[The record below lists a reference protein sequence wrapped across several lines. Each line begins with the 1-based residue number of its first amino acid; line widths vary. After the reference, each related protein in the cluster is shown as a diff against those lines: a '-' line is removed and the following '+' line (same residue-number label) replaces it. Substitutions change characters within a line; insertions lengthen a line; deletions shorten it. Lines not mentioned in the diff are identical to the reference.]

1 MLSLGLRKHGGRLAC
16 ENHLRLIRLESP
28 RKEIFLDNRPTLNY
42 LYKRLPKLGLGREK
56 RMRNRFT
63 CIVGV
68 VILLCGM
75 LYGQAFTGSI
85 SGIVTDPTGA
95 LVSDVVIV
103 VTDIDKNTKHR
114 TTTNQTGY
122 YQISSLPPGNYLVMA
137 EKDGFRRFSL
147 SGLPLTT
154 QEKASVNVQLQIGA
168 LAESVTVTGQV
179 QMLESNTSSL
189 SAIVENKRIVDLPLN
204 GRNILQLASLVPGV
218 FTGRPSS
225 GTDTATGQR
234 YFVNGGQEATGD
246 ILLDG
251 VSTVVGGSV
260 NGIAMLAAS
269 PSVDSVQEFRIQTNS
284 FAAEYGHSGAGIIT
298 MVTKSGTNQMHGSAF
313 EFLRNSAMD
322 SNNFFANRSGIKLT
336 SFKRN
341 QFGGSLSGPI
351 VLPKLYNGHN
361 RTFFFADYEGLRL
374 RSANFVQQTLPT
386 DLERQGDFSQ
396 WLNPNGTL
404 RQIYD
409 PFSTRPDPT
418 LPVNSGINVRDPVP
432 GNKIPAAK
440 MNPVSLAVQKYY
452 PSPNLP
458 GAPFTHIN
466 NFLVQSA
473 NGVRQ
478 ERVEFKI
485 DHAFDERRRF
495 FVRYSILDAVATPPN
510 FWQNLANPTA
520 APSKTRGQSAG
531 LDYTQTIG
539 TATVLNLR
547 YGLARAVLHTDPWAR
562 GFAPST
568 LGLPKAIDNIT
579 NFLIFPDFRI
589 DQYTDVGQGSSSYSA
604 SNNYTHHL
612 IGNISRVSGRHSWK
626 AGMDF
631 RFLYVND
638 TSLLYPTG
646 LYMFNSVFTQG
657 PRPDVVTATGAA
669 YASFLYGTMSQAQL
683 GHEPDLAT
691 ASRYYAAYVQD
702 DFKVSAKLTLN
713 LGLRW
718 DIEGGATERYDR
730 IAAIDLDIKS
740 PIADRVGLPLRGGY
754 LFAGNDQSLGRRSIR
769 PTDYKLLS
777 PRAGLAYQ
785 LDSKTVYRMGYG
797 IFYGLNTF
805 GAGKRF
811 TGSAFRSTT
820 RAQPVFPN
828 GTPEELVSN
837 PFVTDGFSLPTGSK
851 AGLLAQLG
859 LGPLDGGYAP
869 GLLSNNNQNWNVSIQ
884 RSFGKDNNMLLEVA
898 YAGNKGTHTAIS
910 YVMSQLPNE
919 YMSLGDK
926 LLELIPN
933 PMFGI
938 VPGSTS
944 MIARNRLL
952 KNYPQYTF
960 AQTALSGWGNSNYH
974 SLQVRFEKRY
984 SHGLSFMGSYTFS
997 KTIADGADG
1006 QYEIPSIDIRNQ
1018 YCRSCDR
1025 GLSTYDQPH
1034 RFVLNSTYEIP
1045 IGKGRALGR
1054 SWNKL
1059 VDSLLGQW
1067 QVNGIMT
1074 FGKGLPL
1081 RFYVIQNTSNS
1092 LGGNQKPDVTGKS
1105 PDLGDAKTINRW
1117 FDTSQYLVPQR
1128 FTFGA
1133 EGRTDSRL
1141 RMDGLQNLDFSLFK
1155 NFRLTERV
1163 QMQFRG
1169 EAFNSTNT
1177 PMFAPPGTT
1186 LGNATF
1192 GVVTAQENVP
1202 RQIQLGL
1209 KILF

>member
-1 MLSLGLRKHGGRLAC
+1 MKTLQLLAFD
-16 ENHLRLIRLESP
+16 HIVFLP
-28 RKEIFLDNRPTLNY
+28 MEIFLDNKHILELSLQTIATIGVRGENH
-42 LYKRLPKLGLGREK
+42 
-56 RMRNRFT
+56 MRARS
-63 CIVGV
+63 ILSMSLA
-68 VILLCGM
+68 ILLCGV
-75 LYGQAFTGSI
+75 LFGQAFTGSI
-85 SGIVTDPTGA
+85 SGIVTDPGGA

-103 VTDIDKNTKHR
+103 VTDIDKNTRHR

-122 YQISSLPPGNYLVMA
+122 YAISSLPPGNYLVHA
-137 EKDGFRRFSL
+137 EKAGFRQFSL

-154 QEKASVNVQLQIGA
+154 QEQASVNVQLQIGA
-168 LAESVTVTGQV
+168 LAESVTVTGQA
-179 QMLESNTSSL
+179 QMLETNTSSL
-189 SAIVENKRIVDLPLN
+189 SAVVENKRIVDLPLN

-251 VSTVVGGSV
+251 VTTVVGGSV
-260 NGIAMLAAS
+260 NGIAMLSAS
-269 PSVDSVQEFRIQTNS
+269 PSVESVQEFRIQTNS
-284 FAAEYGHSGAGIIT
+284 FAAEYGHSGAGMIT
-298 MVTKSGTNQMHGSAF
+298 IVTKSGTNHIHGSAY

-322 SNNFFANRSGIKLT
+322 SNNFFANRSGIPLT

-341 QFGGSLSGPI
+341 QFGGSLSGPV
-351 VLPKLYNGHN
+351 VLPKLYDGHN
-361 RTFFFADYEGLRL
+361 KTFFFADYEGLRL
-374 RSANFVQQTLPT
+374 RSANFVQQTVPT
-386 DLERQGDFSQ
+386 ELEKQGDFSQ
-396 WLNPNGTL
+396 WFNTNGTL

-409 PFSTRPDPT
+409 PFSTRPDPN
-418 LPVNSGINVRDPVP
+418 LAANSGINVRDPVP

-452 PSPNLP
+452 PAPNLP

-473 NGVRQ
+473 NSVRQ

-485 DHAFDERRRF
+485 DHAFNERQRF
-495 FVRYSILDAVATPPN
+495 FIRYSLLDGVSNPPN
-510 FWQNLANPTA
+510 FWGNLANPTA
-520 APSKTRGQSAG
+520 APSKTRGQNAG
-531 LDYTQTIG
+531 FDYTHTIG
-539 TATVLNLR
+539 AATVLNVR

-568 LGLPKAIDNIT
+568 LGLPKAIDSVT

-604 SNNYTHHL
+604 SNNYTHHM
-612 IGNISRVSGRHSWK
+612 IGNVSRVSGRHSWK
-626 AGMDF
+626 AGVDF
-631 RFLYVND
+631 RVLFVND

-657 PRPDVVTATGAA
+657 PRPDVVTATGGA
-669 YASFLYGTMSQAQL
+669 YPSFLYGTMSQAQL

-691 ASRYYAAYVQD
+691 SSRYYAAFFQD
-702 DFKVSAKLTLN
+702 DFKVSKRLTLN

-754 LFAGNDQSLGRRSIR
+754 LFAGDNKSLGRRAIR
-769 PTDYKLLS
+769 PTDYKLIN

-785 LDSKTVYRMGYG
+785 VNSTTVFRMGYG
-797 IFYGLNTF
+797 IFYGQNDF

-828 GTPEELVSN
+828 GLPQEVVSN
-837 PFVTDGFSLPTGSK
+837 PFVTDGFSLPTGSA

-869 GLLSNNNQNWNVSIQ
+869 GLKSNNNQNWNVAIQ
-884 RSFGKDNNMLLEVA
+884 HSFGKDKDMLLEVA

-919 YMSLGDK
+919 YMALGDK

-938 VPGSTS
+938 VPGATS
-944 MIARNRLL
+944 MIARNRLM
-952 KNYPQYTF
+952 KNYPQYTY

-974 SLQVRFEKRY
+974 SLQTRFEKRY
-984 SHGLSFMGSYTFS
+984 SHGLSFLASYTFS
-997 KTIADGADG
+997 KIIADGADG

-1034 RFVLNSTYEIP
+1034 RFVMNTTYEIP
-1045 IGKGRALGR
+1045 IGRGRALGR
-1054 SWNKL
+1054 SWSRL

-1092 LGGNQKPDVTGKS
+1092 LGGNQKPDVTGVS
-1105 PDLGDAKTINRW
+1105 PDLGSAKSISRW
-1117 FDTSQYLVPQR
+1117 FDTSQYVIPQR
-1128 FTFGA
+1128 FTFGT

-1155 NFRLTERV
+1155 NFRFTERV
-1163 QMQFRG
+1163 QMQFRA

-1177 PMFAPPGTT
+1177 PMFAPPNTT
-1186 LGNATF
+1186 LGNPNF
-1192 GVVTAQENVP
+1192 GVVTVQENIP
-1202 RQIQLGL
+1202 RQIQMGV